1 MVTGCLQPSRLR
13 RLWHLQRLILLLA
26 IWQHFKQAAW
36 RVDAQTANSIDT
48 NVAIGK
54 QVYSSSCLDISRYAP
69 EKAVDGLAPAVDDS
83 SVFISGGVGLPLNN
97 TTPWLSIDLGE
108 TMLVSRVV
116 YHNRKDCCANL
127 TRAPLEFRAGG
138 AAVVANNGSAMRFND
153 LIYTASANDNQT
165 ISVVSIEMNMTKP
178 ARYISVQ
185 STAAADESADD
196 SGLQVLELEVYG
208 SPADSFVMTW
218 DWSSD
223 TALDGSDHSVPQCSA
238 GLPAVRPRSVLI
250 E

>member
-1 MVTGCLQPSRLR
+1 
-13 RLWHLQRLILLLA
+13 
-26 IWQHFKQAAW
+26 
-36 RVDAQTANSIDT
+36 
-48 NVAIGK
+48 
-54 QVYSSSCLDISRYAP
+54 
-69 EKAVDGLAPAVDDS
+69 
-83 SVFISGGVGLPLNN
+83 
-97 TTPWLSIDLGE
+97 
-108 TMLVSRVV
+108 MLVSRVV